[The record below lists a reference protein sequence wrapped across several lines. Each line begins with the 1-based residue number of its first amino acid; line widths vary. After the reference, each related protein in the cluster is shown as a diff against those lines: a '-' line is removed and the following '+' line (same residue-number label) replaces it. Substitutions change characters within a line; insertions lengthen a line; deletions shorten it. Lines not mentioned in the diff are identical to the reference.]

1 MRKSEFH
8 FHQFQNQFQD
18 ERKCLTL
25 KRKSCCCLHLKIK
38 EPTKKRDTNV
48 DIDPSQDSTTAT
60 NAHILMPQPVK
71 TDFFR
76 LYKIYVYHVQ
86 IFTREIGRL

>member
-1 MRKSEFH
+1 MFDFEAKKLLLSTF
-8 FHQFQNQFQD
+8 
-18 ERKCLTL
+18 
-25 KRKSCCCLHLKIK
+25 KIK

-48 DIDPSQDSTTAT
+48 DIDPSQDNTTAT

-86 IFTREIGRL
+86 IFTKQMIDWSFMIVENRAS